1 MGTKLYLNPQL
12 FDVLLCLTMVLL
24 AGTLLGLPGL
34 TSTPAVYCLLLVPT
48 TGVPSLN
55 DVLCTMA

>member
-24 AGTLLGLPGL
+24 ARTLLGLPGL
-34 TSTPAVYCLLLVPT
+34 TSTPVYCLLLVPT

-55 DVLCTMA
+55 DVPCTMA